1 MSFSGWEGSALMSD
15 PAAQVPRIPQEA
27 KSLVYKDF
35 WEAEPAPPPT
45 NPSKSRHNAF
55 VNTGL
60 ERKQKGCSGFG
71 PRDSPGV
78 RLRRAGEYW
87 WTFLASS
94 CSVDLWMHH
103 IKWLGKFIQQ
113 HGYIFLL
120 THMDATLPCFLRPF
134 TKWEVLAIKS
144 CTKRTRYTMEG
155 CVNSCIGTLMKE
167 KPIPQVFLRP
177 SKMWT
182 QPMCM
187 E

>member
-1 MSFSGWEGSALMSD
+1 M
-15 PAAQVPRIPQEA
+15 
-27 KSLVYKDF
+27 SLVVGKGQLWRVIQLLRSLASLRRQSHWF
-35 WEAEPAPPPT
+35 IRTSGKQGLPPP

-78 RLRRAGEYW
+78 RLRRVG
-87 WTFLASS
+87 WTFFALG
-94 CSVDLWMHH
+94 CPVDLWKHH

-113 HGYIFLL
+113 HGYILLL
-120 THMDATLPCFLRPF
+120 THTDATLPCFLRPF
-134 TKWEVLAIKS
+134 AKWEVLAIKS

-155 CVNSCIGTLMKE
+155 CVNSCNGTLMKE

-177 SKMWT
+177 SKIWT
-182 QPMCM
+182 QPTCT